1 MISAGKKS
9 EVVWGDGNWI
19 FLDIGFSSN
28 GRTCGYASGDED
40 PQNLTYA
47 DARKAVI
54 EKLRE
59 QNGFISLVIEA
70 PLSVCF
76 DSKGNPKG
84 RRIERRGS
92 KTRYW
97 YSGLGCSVLTA
108 AMYLIR
114 DIQKE
119 TEGLP
124 HIRVRLFEGFVSFK
138 DAGTDHAEDVSDLR
152 RIVKNALQHQDSICS
167 SEELKFCEDDDL
179 YSAFRVAGL
188 DCGVPAVIIAKP
200 STLTHLNISLP

>member
-28 GRTCGYASGDED
+28 GRTCGFAFSDEV

-54 EKLRE
+54 EKLRK
-59 QNGFISLVIEA
+59 QNGLTSLVIEA

-92 KTRYW
+92 KTHYW
-97 YSGLGCSVLTA
+97 YSGLGCAVLTA
-108 AMYLIR
+108 AMYLVR
-114 DIQKE
+114 DIQKT
-119 TEGLP
+119 TEGTP
-124 HIRVRLFEGFVSFK
+124 HIQVRLFEGFVSFK
-138 DAGTDHAEDVSDLR
+138 DAETDHAKDVGSLR
-152 RIVKNALQHQDSICS
+152 TIVKNAPQHQDSIRG

-179 YSAFRVAGL
+179 FSAFRVAGL
-188 DCGVPAVIIAKP
+188 DCGIPAAITA
-200 STLTHLNISLP
+200 